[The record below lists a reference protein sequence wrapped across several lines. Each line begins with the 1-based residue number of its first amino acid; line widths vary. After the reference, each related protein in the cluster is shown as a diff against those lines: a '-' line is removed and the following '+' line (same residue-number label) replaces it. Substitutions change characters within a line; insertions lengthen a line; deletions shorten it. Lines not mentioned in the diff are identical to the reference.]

1 MELGVRRAT
10 LSEFKEVWRDI
21 TKRDGVVTVQN
32 REELEHVFN
41 LLYGLD
47 SYLEVGTA
55 EGNSLY
61 VLAHALKSD
70 ARITYID
77 YGEKHTTLARNEVL
91 DRIPQ
96 KVKSIHGDSNAFTTF
111 SQVQHDRYDAVLI
124 DAGHNAIN
132 VAIDAL
138 FYGPLATK
146 YIIFHDVQLPEVS
159 RAFEWYRAQFPE
171 RESYRFVN
179 SETFGYGIIKVVA

>member
-1 MELGVRRAT
+1 MSV
-10 LSEFKEVWRDI
+10 FNKVWRDI
-21 TKRDGVVTVQN
+21 TKREGVVMVQN

-41 LLYGLD
+41 LIYGYE

-61 VLAHALKSD
+61 VLAHALKED
-70 ARITYID
+70 ARITYVD
-77 YGEKHTTLARNEVL
+77 YGEKHTTLARDEVL
-91 DRIPQ
+91 RRIPQ
-96 KVKSIHGDSNAFTTF
+96 TVTAIHGDSNDF
-111 SQVQHDRYDAVLI
+111 STRDQVQGAFDVVLI
-124 DAGHNAIN
+124 DAGHDAFN

-146 YIIFHDVQLPEVS
+146 YIIFHDVQLLEVS
-159 RAFEWYRAQFPE
+159 RAFDWYRKQFPE

-179 SETFGYGIIKVVA
+179 SPTFGYGVIKV